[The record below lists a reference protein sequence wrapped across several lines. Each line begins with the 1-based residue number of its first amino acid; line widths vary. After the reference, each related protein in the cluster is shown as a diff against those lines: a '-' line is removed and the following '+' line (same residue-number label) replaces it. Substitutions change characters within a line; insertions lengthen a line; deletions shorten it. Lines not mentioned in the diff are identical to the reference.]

1 MYRTARRLFA
11 ALLAVPALLVVSA
24 TAAFA
29 KVAPDGPGTFPG
41 PITPAHTTSGS
52 SISFAD
58 RMQWMGAGAAAVL
71 AVLVIYVAAT
81 ALVHRHQQVAGQQL
95 RTS

>member
-1 MYRTARRLFA
+1 MHRTARRLFTA
-11 ALLAVPALLVVSA
+11 ILAVPALLVVGA

-29 KVAPDGPGTFPG
+29 KVAPDGPGTFQP
-41 PITPAHTTSGS
+41 PVTTHHGGD

-58 RMQWMGAGAAAVL
+58 RAQWMGAGAAAVL
-71 AVLVIYVAAT
+71 AVIVIYVAAT
-81 ALVHRHQQVAGQQL
+81 ALVHRHQQVAGRQL

>member
-1 MYRTARRLFA
+1 MYRIARRLFA
-11 ALLAVPALLVVSA
+11 AVLAVPALLVVGS

-29 KVAPDGPGTFPG
+29 RVAPEPVSIQQPGTSY
-41 PITPAHTTSGS
+41 HTES

-58 RMQWMGAGAAAVL
+58 RAQWMGAGAAAVL
-71 AVLVIYVAAT
+71 AVVVIYVAAT
-81 ALVHRHQQVAGQQL
+81 ALVHRHQQVAGRQL